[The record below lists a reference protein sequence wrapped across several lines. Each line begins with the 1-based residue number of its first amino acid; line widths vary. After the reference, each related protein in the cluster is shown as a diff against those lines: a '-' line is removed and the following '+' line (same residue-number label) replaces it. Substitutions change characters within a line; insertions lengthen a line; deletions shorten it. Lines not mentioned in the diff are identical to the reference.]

1 MGGSCRERRTTARGT
16 YPFSAGYRGANSEAN
31 RRNRTRVSQSDG
43 QASSAVQPSPV
54 TTDPSPSRLKT
65 VCFFDGACPGNQF
78 AQKGPMKAAFVIGD
92 QEFVRDVRDL
102 QTRDGPMRSNN
113 IAEYHGLIFLLRHLR
128 DLDRE
133 RGSKGAYLICGDSEL
148 VIRQMR
154 GADRVRTSH
163 LLPLHEEALRLSSGL
178 DVEFREVPRKQNR
191 AGRLLE

>member
-1 MGGSCRERRTTARGT
+1 
-16 YPFSAGYRGANSEAN
+16 
-31 RRNRTRVSQSDG
+31 
-43 QASSAVQPSPV
+43 
-54 TTDPSPSRLKT
+54 
-65 VCFFDGACPGNQF
+65 
-78 AQKGPMKAAFVIGD
+78 MKAAFVIGD

-133 RGSKGAYLICGDSEL
+133 RGSKGAYLICGDSQL

-154 GADRVRTSH
+154 GEYRVRTSH
-163 LLPLHEEALRLSSGL
+163 LLPLYEEALRLSSGL

-191 AGRLLE
+191 GGRLLE